1 MIILTQMTKLTSK
14 IKQAVKRFFVKSP
27 GEIESPAES
36 FAAGVAMIVCLAA
49 FVVLIG
55 MLGGR

>member
-1 MIILTQMTKLTSK
+1 MIILTQMTKLISK
-14 IKQAVKRFFVKSP
+14 IKRAVKRFFVKSP

-36 FAAGVAMIVCLAA
+36 FAAGVAMLFCLAV
-49 FVVLIG
+49 FVVLVS